1 MESLEVVLLR
11 FLVVDLVSSMSLL
24 KKNLVYLI
32 ELSEVESA

>member
-1 MESLEVVLLR
+1 MESLEAVLLR
-11 FLVVDLVSSMSLL
+11 FLVVDLVPSMSLL